1 MSLREGFH
9 ASNAGARVTKKS
21 FKTTL
26 AKQALLGATI
36 LMGSTAFPAFAQMA
50 PEAAADA
57 PQAAATS
64 EDNSAIVVT
73 ATRRATSLQD
83 VPINIAAVSAEQLSR
98 QRIDDVRDIADFTPG
113 VTIADTGPGSA
124 GTIVLRGLN
133 ASDTDTTGATY
144 DNALGVYL
152 GEVPLYYDFKMLDL
166 NRVEILLGPQGTL
179 YGLGTLAGAIRN
191 IPNRPDPTKWEA
203 AWHGRVYG
211 KNEASKAGY
220 QLDGMINI
228 PIVKDHIAFRSATG
242 YYSDPGFI
250 DYPLLVKTPGVSNPQ
265 PDGFATVPPTSISQ
279 AGYDANLYRRKDL
292 NFEKTFTTRNQLLFQ
307 VTDDLSIDFTYAYQH
322 TKTDGGQYNSDGV
335 LGTGK
340 YESAARYA
348 EPVDRQ
354 AHLASMEINAHV
366 GEVFDVVAT
375 TAYTQVRNKRIGD
388 NTDLLLDLDYD
399 YETFP
404 QFTSWNESEN
414 TRKQF
419 NQEIRLVSTHGG
431 PFSWVLG
438 GFFNEQKLQADYR
451 EHVPG
456 HPWVDLATNPNEI
469 EYASF
474 NRSKVTEKAVFG
486 EGTFKIT
493 PEWQVTAGGRYFSYT
508 SRVSGR
514 AVTPLL
520 GDPISPYDLAPAG
533 GTTEK
538 SGGVW
543 KFNTSYKF
551 SPGLMLYA
559 TYSKGYRIGGPNTVA
574 PCVLPLKP
582 PPFQNVCALPNELQ
596 YGPDSTK
603 NLEVGIRAE
612 LFNRKLT
619 LNVNAFSIDWS
630 GIQVASATVNG
641 IVGITVNGGKAKS
654 EGFDASFQLRPIDG
668 LSIQGTYSYTNA
680 RLTEDVPAII
690 AVNSPAATYP
700 SRPIQL
706 DALKGDRLPG
716 STRNSGS
723 LGVSYTMPLLGGDL
737 IGDWTATYRGDVVTR
752 LGWDRAYGDKLPGFV
767 LHRASLTWQNDT
779 FTIGA
784 FANNIFNKFAITA
797 VSNDR
802 SRVGLN
808 DGVVLRYL
816 RNTVIT
822 PRTFGLEFRVKY

>member
-1 MSLREGFH
+1 
-9 ASNAGARVTKKS
+9 
-21 FKTTL
+21 
-26 AKQALLGATI
+26 
-36 LMGSTAFPAFAQMA
+36 MGSTAIPAFAQA
-50 PEAAADA
+50 VQEA
-57 PQAAATS
+57 PQADAEAG
-64 EDNSAIVVT
+64 DNNAIVVT

-83 VPINIAAVSAEQLSR
+83 VPINISAVSSEQLER

-113 VTIADTGPGSA
+113 VTIADTGPGST

-133 ASDTDTTGATY
+133 ASDTDTSGASY

-152 GEVPLYYDFKMLDL
+152 GEVPIYYDFKMLDIS
-166 NRVEILLGPQGTL
+166 RVETLMGPQGTL

-191 IPNRPDPTKWEA
+191 IPNRPDPTKFSAE
-203 AWHGRVYG
+203 WHGRVYG
-211 KNEASKAGY
+211 KNQASKAGY
-220 QLDGMINI
+220 QVDGVVNI
-228 PIVKDHIAFRSATG
+228 PLIKDHVAFRSATG
-242 YYSDPGFI
+242 YYNDPGFI
-250 DYPLLVKTPGVSNPQ
+250 DYPLLVKTPGVSLPQ
-265 PDGFATVPPTSISQ
+265 PTGPVSITPE
-279 AGYDANLYRRKDL
+279 GYAANLYRQKDL
-292 NFEKTFTTRNQLLFQ
+292 NFEKTFSTRNQLLVQ
-307 VTDDLSIDFTYAYQH
+307 VTDDLSVDFTYAYQR
-322 TKTDGGQYNSDGV
+322 TKTGGGQYNSNGV

-348 EPVDRQ
+348 EPVDRH

-366 GEVFDVVAT
+366 GGIFDLVAT
-375 TAYTQVRNKRIGD
+375 SAYTQVKNKRQSD

-399 YETFP
+399 YELFP
-404 QFTSWNESEN
+404 AFTSWNESQN
-414 TRKQF
+414 TRNQF

-438 GFFNEQKLQADYR
+438 GFYNEQKLQADYR

-456 HPWVDLATNPNEI
+456 HPWVAFGTQPNPEEI

-474 NRSKVTEKAVFG
+474 NRAKVTEQAVFG

-493 PEWQVTAGGRYFSYT
+493 PEWQVTAGGRVFNYT
-508 SRVSGR
+508 SKVSGR

-520 GDPISPYDLAPAG
+520 GDPISPYDLKAAG
-533 GTTEK
+533 GTSRK
-538 SGGVW
+538 GGGVW

-551 SPGLMLYA
+551 TPEIMVYA

-582 PPFQNVCALPNELQ
+582 PPFQNVCALPNEQ
-596 YGPDSTK
+596 QFGPDSTK

-619 LNVNAFSIDWS
+619 LNMNAFSIDWS
-630 GIQVASATVNG
+630 GIQVASATING
-641 IVGITVNGGKAKS
+641 IVGITVNGGKAKA
-654 EGFDASFQLRPIDG
+654 EGFEASFQLRPVDR

-680 RLTEDVPAII
+680 RLTEDVPSII

-700 SRPIQL
+700 SKPIQL

-716 STRNSGS
+716 STKNSGS
-723 LGVSYTMPLLGGDL
+723 LGVNYTLPVMGGDL
-737 IGDWTATYRGDVVTR
+737 IADWTATYRGDVVTR
-752 LGWDRAYGDKLPGFV
+752 LGWERAYGDKLPGFV
-767 LHRASLTWQNDT
+767 LHRASLSWQNDT
-779 FTIGA
+779 LSFGL
-784 FANNIFNKFAITA
+784 FANNIFNKYAVTA

-808 DGVVLRYL
+808 DGALLRYY
-816 RNTVIT
+816 RKTVIT
-822 PRTFGLEFRVKY
+822 PRTFGLEMRVKY

>member
-1 MSLREGFH
+1 M
-9 ASNAGARVTKKS
+9 TKKS
-21 FKTTL
+21 YKTTL
-26 AKQALLGATI
+26 VCATI
-36 LMGSTAFPAFAQMA
+36 LMGSTAFPAFAQTG
-50 PEAAADA
+50 PETVGEA
-57 PQAAATS
+57 PQAAAEAT
-64 EDNSAIVVT
+64 DNSAIVVT

-83 VPINIAAVSAEQLSR
+83 VPINITAVGAEQLER

-113 VTIADTGPGSA
+113 VTIADTGPGNT

-133 ASDTDTTGATY
+133 ASDTDATGNSY

-152 GEVPLYYDFKMLDL
+152 GEVPVYYDFKMLDIA
-166 NRVEILLGPQGTL
+166 RVETLLGPQGTL

-191 IPNRPDPTKWEA
+191 IPNRPDPNNWQAE
-203 AWHGRVYG
+203 WHGRVYG
-211 KNEASKAGY
+211 KQEASKAGY
-220 QLDGMINI
+220 QVDGMINI

-242 YYSDPGFI
+242 YYYDPGFI
-250 DYPLLVKTPGVSNPQ
+250 DYPLLVKTPGVSLPQ
-265 PDGFATVPPTSISQ
+265 PDGFVTVPPTSISQ
-279 AGYDANLYRRKDL
+279 AGYDANLYKRKDL
-292 NFEKTFTTRNQLLFQ
+292 NFEKTFTTRNQLLVQ
-307 VTDDLSIDFTYAYQH
+307 ITPDLSVDFTYAFQH
-322 TKTDGGQYNSDGV
+322 TKTDGGQYNSDFV
-335 LGTGK
+335 LGSGK

-348 EPVDRQ
+348 EPVDRR

-366 GEVFDVVAT
+366 GGIFDLVAT
-375 TAYTQVRNKRIGD
+375 TAYTEVKNKRKGD

-399 YETFP
+399 YELFP
-404 QFTSWNESEN
+404 AFTSWNESQD

-438 GFFNEQKLQADYR
+438 GFFNEQKLQRDYR

-456 HPWVDLATNPNEI
+456 LPGVDLVNNPEEI

-474 NRSKVTEKAVFG
+474 NRAKVTEKAVFG

-493 PEWQVTAGGRYFSYT
+493 PEWQVTAGGRYFNYT
-508 SRVSGR
+508 SQVSGR

-520 GDPISPYDLAPAG
+520 GDPVSPYDLASAG
-533 GTTEK
+533 GTSGK

-543 KFNTSYKF
+543 KFNSSYKIT
-551 SPGLMLYA
+551 PAVMVYA

-596 YGPDSTK
+596 FGPDSTK

-619 LNVNAFSIDWS
+619 LNMNAYTISWN

-654 EGFDASFQLRPIDG
+654 DGFEASFQLRPIDH

-680 RLTEDVPAII
+680 RLTEDVSKII

-700 SRPIQL
+700 SSPIQL

-716 STRNSGS
+716 STKNSAS
-723 LGVSYTMPLLGGDL
+723 LGVDYTVPLLGGDVT
-737 IGDWTATYRGDVVTR
+737 GDWTATYRGDVVTR
-752 LGWDRAYGDKLPGFV
+752 LGWDRSYGDKLPGFV
-767 LHRASLTWQNDT
+767 LHRASLNWSNDT
-779 FTIGA
+779 FSVGL
-784 FANNIFNKFAITA
+784 FANNIFNKYAITA

-822 PRTFGLEFRVKY
+822 PRTVGLEFRVKY

>member
-1 MSLREGFH
+1 MSLRKGFH
-9 ASNAGARVTKKS
+9 AGNAGARVTKKS
-21 FKTTL
+21 YKTTL
-26 AKQALLGATI
+26 VCATI
-36 LMGSTAFPAFAQMA
+36 LMGSTVFPAFAQTA
-50 PEAAADA
+50 PEATSDA
-57 PQAAATS
+57 PQAAAI

-83 VPINIAAVSAEQLSR
+83 VPINISAVGAEQLER
-98 QRIDDVRDIADFTPG
+98 ERIDDIRDIGDFTPG
-113 VTIADTGPGSA
+113 VTIADTGPGNT

-133 ASDTDTTGATY
+133 ASDSDTSGNSY

-152 GEVPLYYDFKMLDL
+152 GEVPIYYDFKMLDIS
-166 NRVEILLGPQGTL
+166 RVEVLLGPQGTL

-191 IPNRPDPTKWEA
+191 IPNRPDMTKYQAE
-203 AWHGRVYG
+203 WHGRVYG
-211 KNEASKAGY
+211 KKEASKVGY

-228 PIVKDHIAFRSATG
+228 PIVKDRIAFRSATG
-242 YYSDPGFI
+242 YYYDPGFI
-250 DYPLLVKTPGVSNPQ
+250 DYPLLVKTPGVSLPQ

-279 AGYDANLYRRKDL
+279 AGYDANLYRRNDL
-292 NFEKTFTTRNQLLFQ
+292 NFEKTFTTRNQLMFQ
-307 VTDDLSIDFTYAYQH
+307 ITDDLSVDFTYAYQR

-348 EPVDRQ
+348 EPVDRH

-366 GEVFDVVAT
+366 AEIFDLVAT
-375 TAYTQVRNKRIGD
+375 TAYTEVKNKRKGD

-399 YETFP
+399 YELFP
-404 QFTSWNESEN
+404 AFTSWNESED

-438 GFFNEQKLQADYR
+438 GFFNEQKLQRDYR

-456 HPWVDLATNPNEI
+456 HPWVAFGTQPNPEEI

-474 NRSKVTEKAVFG
+474 NRAKVTEKAIFG

-493 PEWQVTAGGRYFSYT
+493 PEWQVTAGGRYFNYT
-508 SRVSGR
+508 SQVSGR

-520 GDPISPYDLAPAG
+520 GDPVSPYDLKPAG
-533 GTTEK
+533 GTSEK

-551 SPGLMLYA
+551 TPDIMVYA

-603 NLEVGIRAE
+603 NLEIGVRAE
-612 LFNRKLT
+612 LFDRKLT
-619 LNVNAFSIDWS
+619 LNMNAFSINWD

-654 EGFDASFQLRPIDG
+654 DGFETSFQLRPFDH

-680 RLTEDVPAII
+680 RLTEDVPKII
-690 AVNSPAATYP
+690 AVNSPAGTYP
-700 SRPIQL
+700 STPIQL

-716 STRNSGS
+716 STKNSGS
-723 LGVSYTMPLLGGDL
+723 LGVNYSTPVLGGDFSA
-737 IGDWTATYRGDVVTR
+737 DWTATYRGDVVTR
-752 LGWDRAYGDKLPGFV
+752 LGWDRSYGDKLPGFV

-779 FTIGA
+779 FTVGI
-784 FANNIFNKFAITA
+784 FANNIFNKYAITA

-808 DGVVLRYL
+808 SGVLLRYL

-822 PRTFGLEFRVKY
+822 PRTVGLELRVKY

>member
-1 MSLREGFH
+1 M
-9 ASNAGARVTKKS
+9 TKQS
-21 FKTTL
+21 FKINL
-26 AKQALLGATI
+26 VCATI
-36 LMGSTAFPAFAQMA
+36 LMGSTAIPAYAQEA
-50 PEAAADA
+50 PAAPTDA
-57 PQAAATS
+57 PQASAS
-64 EDNSAIVVT
+64 VEDNSTIVVT

-83 VPINIAAVSAEQLSR
+83 VPINISAVSAEQLAR

-113 VTIADTGPGSA
+113 VTIADTGPGST

-133 ASDTDTTGATY
+133 ASDTDATGASY

-152 GEVPLYYDFKMLDL
+152 GEVPIYYDFKMLDIV
-166 NRVEILLGPQGTL
+166 RVETLLGPQGTL

-191 IPNRPDPTKWEA
+191 IPNRPDTNNYQAE
-203 AWHGRVYG
+203 WHGRVYG
-211 KNEASKAGY
+211 KKEASKTGY

-242 YYSDPGFI
+242 YYYDPGFI
-250 DYPLLVKTPGVSNPQ
+250 DYALLVKTPGVSLPQ

-292 NFEKTFTTRNQLLFQ
+292 NFEKTFTTRNQLLVQ
-307 VTDDLSIDFTYAYQH
+307 VTPDLSFDFTYAFQR

-335 LGTGK
+335 FGTGK
-340 YESAARYA
+340 YESASRYA
-348 EPVDRQ
+348 EPVNRQ
-354 AHLASMEINAHV
+354 AHLAAMEVNAHV
-366 GEVFDVVAT
+366 GEVFDLVAT
-375 TAYTQVRNKRIGD
+375 TGYTQVKNKRVGD

-399 YETFP
+399 YELFP
-404 QFTSWNESEN
+404 AFTSWNESED

-419 NQEIRLVSTHGG
+419 NQEIRLVSAHGG

-438 GFFNEQKLQADYR
+438 GFYNEQKLQRDYR

-456 HPWVDLATNPNEI
+456 HPWVDLATNPQEI

-474 NRSKVTEKAVFG
+474 NRAKVIEKAVFG

-493 PEWQVTAGGRYFSYT
+493 PEWQVTAGGRYFNYS
-508 SRVSGR
+508 SEVSGR

-520 GDPISPYDLAPAG
+520 GDPISPYDLKAAG
-533 GTTEK
+533 GVSGK

-543 KFNTSYKF
+543 KFNTSYKIT
-551 SPGLMLYA
+551 PELMIYT

-582 PPFQNVCALPNELQ
+582 PPFQNVCALPNEMQ

-619 LNVNAFSIDWS
+619 LNVNAFTIDWS
-630 GIQVASATVNG
+630 GLQVSSATVNG

-680 RLTEDVPAII
+680 RLTEDVANII
-690 AVNSPAATYP
+690 SVNSPAATYP
-700 SRPIQL
+700 SSPIQL
-706 DALKGDRLPG
+706 NALKGDRLPG
-716 STRNSGS
+716 STKNSGS
-723 LGVSYTMPLLGGDL
+723 LGVNYTLPALGGD
-737 IGDWTATYRGDVVTR
+737 IVADWTATYRGDVVTR
-752 LGWDRAYGDKLPGFV
+752 LGWDRGYGDKLPGFV

-779 FTIGA
+779 FSIGVYG
-784 FANNIFNKFAITA
+784 NNIFNKFAITA

-808 DGVVLRYL
+808 DGVLLRYL

-822 PRTFGLEFRVKY
+822 PRTFGLEMRVKY

>member
-1 MSLREGFH
+1 M
-9 ASNAGARVTKKS
+9 TTIS

-26 AKQALLGATI
+26 AKKALLSATI
-36 LMGSTAFPAFAQMA
+36 LMGSTAMPAFAQAA
-50 PEAAADA
+50 PDA
-57 PQAAATS
+57 GAEVPQAAAEA

-83 VPINIAAVSAEQLSR
+83 VPINISAVSAEQLER

-113 VTIADTGPGSA
+113 LTIADTGPGST
-124 GTIVLRGLN
+124 GKIVLRGLN
-133 ASDTDTTGATY
+133 ASDTDTFGATY
-144 DNALGVYL
+144 DNAMGVYL
-152 GEVPLYYDFKMLDL
+152 GEVPVYYDFKMLDIE
-166 NRVEILLGPQGTL
+166 RVEVLLGPQGTL

-191 IPNRPDPTKWEA
+191 IPNRPNTDKVEA

-211 KNEASKAGY
+211 KNEASKVGY
-220 QLDGMINI
+220 QIDGMINL

-242 YYSDPGFI
+242 YYYDPGFI
-250 DYPLLVKTPGVSNPQ
+250 DYPLLLKTPGVSNPQ
-265 PDGFATVPPTSISQ
+265 PDGPLTISQ
-279 AGYDANLYRRKDL
+279 AGNDANLFRKKDL
-292 NFEKTFTTRNQLLFQ
+292 NFEQTFTTRNQLLVQ
-307 VTDDLSIDFTYAYQH
+307 VTPDLSVDFTYAYQR
-322 TKTDGGQYNSDGV
+322 TKTGGGQYNSNRV

-348 EPVDRQ
+348 EPVDRH
-354 AHLASMEINAHV
+354 AHLASMEINAHI
-366 GEVFDVVAT
+366 GEVFDLVST
-375 TAYTQVRNKRIGD
+375 TAYTQVKNKRTGD

-399 YETFP
+399 YELFP
-404 QFTSWNESEN
+404 QFSSYNESVN
-414 TRKQF
+414 TRQQI

-431 PFSWVLG
+431 PLSWVLG

-456 HPWVDLATNPNEI
+456 LPGVDLATNPEEI

-474 NRSKVTEKAVFG
+474 NRAKVTEMAVFG

-493 PEWQVTAGGRYFSYT
+493 PEWQVTAGGRYFKYT
-508 SRVSGR
+508 SQVSGR
-514 AVTPLL
+514 AVVPLL
-520 GDPISPYDLAPAG
+520 GDPISPYDLAAAG
-533 GTTEK
+533 GTSEK

-551 SPGLMLYA
+551 TPDVMVYA

-574 PCVLPLKP
+574 PCVFPLKP
-582 PPFQNVCALPNELQ
+582 PPFQNVCALPNEIQ

-619 LNVNAFSIDWS
+619 LNLNAYSIKWD

-641 IVGITVNGGKAKS
+641 IVGITVNGGKAKA
-654 EGFDASFQLRPIDG
+654 EGFDASFQLRPLDR

-680 RLTEDVPAII
+680 ELTEDVPSII
-690 AVNSPAATYP
+690 AVNSPAAKYP
-700 SRPIQL
+700 STPIQL

-716 STRNSGS
+716 STKNSGS
-723 LGVSYTMPLLGGDL
+723 LGVNYTVPAFGGDL
-737 IGDWTATYRGDVVTR
+737 VGDWTATYRGNVVTR
-752 LGWDRAYGDKLPGFV
+752 LGWDRAFGDKLPGFV
-767 LHRASLTWQNDT
+767 LHRASLSWQNERYQ
-779 FTIGA
+779 IGL
-784 FANNIFNKFAITA
+784 FANNIFDKYAVTA

-802 SRVGLN
+802 SRVGIN
-808 DGVVLRYL
+808 DGARLRYY
-816 RNTVIT
+816 RRTVIT
-822 PRTFGLEFRVKY
+822 PRTFGLEVRVKY